1 MATMSPIRLTA
12 YEWHGGG
19 GSPLYSFAS
28 TGGIVHSEEHRV
40 NLIQEIEKDIRWCD
54 DNPGTE
60 EARDRELL
68 HTLLRHVRTAEVG
81 VRIEDPAE
89 NYE

>member
-28 TGGIVHSEEHRV
+28 TGGIVHSEEHRG
-40 NLIQEIEKDIRWCD
+40 NLIHEIEGNITWCEG
-54 DNPGTE
+54 NPETE
-60 EARDRELL
+60 ESKDKSRLSVLL
-68 HTLLRHVRTAEVG
+68 EHVRTAEVG